1 MSTPS
6 GGQPGLP
13 GRRHHLSHKPA
24 KVRRLALKLSMR
36 RVGQGYRC
44 DRRPPGGLRHPSSTL
59 AVDGPFRKWLRVSDR
74 TCVEPRENPSGDA
87 MPGLDDASAV
97 A

>member
-24 KVRRLALKLSMR
+24 RVRRLALELSMR

-44 DRRPPGGLRHPSSTL
+44 DRRRPGDSANEHPRRGRP
-59 AVDGPFRKWLRVSDR
+59 VRKWLRVSDR